1 MKIQNHK
8 MKNNYIIL
16 LFCLFFAELVSAQPN
31 PGGQSFV
38 SYTSTPE
45 CEGSKNGK
53 ITITINDNIPQGW
66 SLPFTYR
73 YENLDNGDVGG
84 GACNSGTTFIPNL
97 SSGNYKVFVYL
108 DVSCM
113 ATGFVTI
120 AEVANTL
127 DSLFKASS
135 TALKADELVSV
146 CLNFNLP
153 D

>member
-1 MKIQNHK
+1 

-38 SYTSTPE
+38 SYTSAPE

-84 GACNSGTTFIPNL
+84 GACNSRTTFIPNL
-97 SSGNYKVFVYL
+97 SSGNYKVRCIMYGHGL
-108 DVSCM
+108 CNCS
-113 ATGFVTI
+113 
-120 AEVANTL
+120 
-127 DSLFKASS
+127 
-135 TALKADELVSV
+135 
-146 CLNFNLP
+146 
-153 D
+153 

>member
-1 MKIQNHK
+1 

-38 SYTSTPE
+38 SYTSIPE

-84 GACNSGTTFIPNL
+84 GACNSRTTFIPNL
-97 SSGNYKVFVYL
+97 SSGNYKVFVDL

-113 ATGFVTI
+113 ATGFVTV

-127 DSLFKASS
+127 EFSI
-135 TALKADELVSV
+135 
-146 CLNFNLP
+146 
-153 D
+153 